1 MIQPSE
7 IVGIPFPYTDMS
19 THKRRPVLV
28 MTRPDRRDDFIGLAV
43 TSVPTEDMAVR
54 LRPECMK
61 NGKLPKISWVR
72 YDKIF
77 TLNISLVK
85 TRYGAVGDDLF
96 KDIAMRLCDYLGCRP
111 GMGWADEPS
120 GEIGEAF

>member
-1 MIQPSE
+1 MIQPAE

-28 MTRPDRRDDFIGLAV
+28 VTPPDRRDDFIGLAV

-54 LRPECMK
+54 LEPECMK
-61 NGKLPKISWVR
+61 SGKLPKTSWVR

-77 TLNISLVK
+77 TLSVSLVK
-85 TRYGAVGDDLF
+85 TRYGAVGDEIF
-96 KDIAMRLCDYLGCRP
+96 EHVSMRLCAYLGCRP
-111 GMGWADEPS
+111 ETD
-120 GEIGEAF
+120 